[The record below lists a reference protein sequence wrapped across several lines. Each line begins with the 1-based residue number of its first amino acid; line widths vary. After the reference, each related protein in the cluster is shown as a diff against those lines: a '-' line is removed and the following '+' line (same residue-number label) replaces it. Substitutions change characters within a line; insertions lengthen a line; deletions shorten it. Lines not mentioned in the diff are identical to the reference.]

1 MEKLAIFGGSP
12 VRETPISYGRQYIDD
27 DDIAAVAEI
36 LRGDSL
42 TGGPKIAELEQRLC
56 EITGAK
62 YAVAVANGT
71 AALHLAALAAGVQP
85 GDEVIVSSITFAA
98 SSNCVLYCGAAPV
111 FADIRPDTYNIDPAS
126 IRSLITPETKGIVAV
141 DFTGQAVEHDE
152 IRAICREHN
161 LFFIEDAAHAIGTK
175 YKGKP
180 VGSIADMTCF
190 SFHPVKTVTGG
201 EGGAVTTNDELLYHR
216 LVRLRAHGITR
227 NQEEMIHPTD
237 ARWYNE
243 QVELGYNY
251 RLTDFQAALIL
262 SQFNKLSL
270 FSARRKAIV
279 EKYNA
284 AFEEMSEIFV
294 QKEIPESET
303 TRHLYILRLKPDR
316 LSCDRRQFFDALW
329 AENIHSQVHYLP
341 VYWHSYYE
349 KLGYGKGLC
358 PNAEAYY
365 NEVMS
370 LPLYYSMTDGDV
382 EDVIHAVK
390 KIVDYYRR

>member
-1 MEKLAIFGGSP
+1 MSES
-12 VRETPISYGRQYIDD
+12 
-27 DDIAAVAEI
+27 
-36 LRGDSL
+36 
-42 TGGPKIAELEQRLC
+42 
-56 EITGAK
+56 
-62 YAVAVANGT
+62 
-71 AALHLAALAAGVQP
+71 
-85 GDEVIVSSITFAA
+85 
-98 SSNCVLYCGAAPV
+98 
-111 FADIRPDTYNIDPAS
+111 
-126 IRSLITPETKGIVAV
+126 
-141 DFTGQAVEHDE
+141 
-152 IRAICREHN
+152 
-161 LFFIEDAAHAIGTK
+161 
-175 YKGKP
+175 
-180 VGSIADMTCF
+180 
-190 SFHPVKTVTGG
+190 TGG
-201 EGGAVTTNDELLYHR
+201 EGGAVTTDDELLYRR

-284 AFEEMSEIFV
+284 AFAEMPEIFV

-316 LSCDRRQFFDALW
+316 LTCDRRQFFDALW

-370 LPLYYSMTDGDV
+370 LPLFYSMTDGDV
-382 EDVIHAVK
+382 EDVIHAVR